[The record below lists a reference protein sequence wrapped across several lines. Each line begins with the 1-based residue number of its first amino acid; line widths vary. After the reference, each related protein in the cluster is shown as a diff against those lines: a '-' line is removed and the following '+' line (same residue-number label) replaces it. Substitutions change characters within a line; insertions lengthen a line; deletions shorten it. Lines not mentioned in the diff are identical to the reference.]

1 MTASKKPWPPS
12 RDEKPYREVVD
23 LIHGTIPL
31 PHPIDL
37 LVDTPEFQRLRRI
50 KQLGTAFSVFPNCD
64 HSRFVHSLGVY
75 HLARLFVHVIAKR
88 SSSVTITQR
97 DELCV
102 SIAGLCHDLGHG
114 PLSHVFDGP
123 FMLAANPDAKWR
135 HERGSVL
142 MFDRVCK
149 YDFVQKALLEYLDE
163 DDFIFIKEL
172 IDPPIERFTE
182 EGQWNYRGRPLEKSF
197 LYDIVSN
204 SIDSVDVDKFDYLLR
219 DSHHAA
225 IAIPFNQNSV
235 MRLMDWMRPLD
246 VIEQLPNGRALK
258 YSRICFAVKVIDDV
272 DSVGQSRYMLHEKLY
287 SHHTVRAYEYMV
299 LQALIS
305 ADHYL
310 HFEGDDR
317 RRYQLSRT
325 YENLGAFL
333 KTDDSIIQMV
343 ENSSL
348 DELKSASRILRDLSF
363 RILPKLIGTVMMRN
377 SNNCTQDKVKH
388 RIYEL
393 ADSNIVSEEDFIIC
407 IRSMHRGMGV
417 EKHPMNEVFFYDHK
431 AHAQQLEPYRIDQAL
446 LKHKSSLFGGSQSI
460 MIYVS
465 ATTKAKSNAAQI
477 IAELLAAFEK
487 FMREESH
494 EHLVKNSC
502 LLTDNVQHSV

>member
-1 MTASKKPWPPS
+1 MN
-12 RDEKPYREVVD
+12 YV
-23 LIHGTIPL
+23 
-31 PHPIDL
+31 
-37 LVDTPEFQRLRRI
+37 FRLRVCVMILVMVR
-50 KQLGTAFSVFPNCD
+50 FRMYSMD
-64 HSRFVHSLGVY
+64 HSCWRQIRTPNGGMKEAQFLCLIVFASMTLYRKRFSNISTRMISFLSKSLST
-75 HLARLFVHVIAKR
+75 HLLN
-88 SSSVTITQR
+88 
-97 DELCV
+97 V
-102 SIAGLCHDLGHG
+102 SDL
-114 PLSHVFDGP
+114 
-123 FMLAANPDAKWR
+123 K
-135 HERGSVL
+135 
-142 MFDRVCK
+142 
-149 YDFVQKALLEYLDE
+149 
-163 DDFIFIKEL
+163 
-172 IDPPIERFTE
+172 TE

-465 ATTKAKSNAAQI
+465 ATTKAKSN
-477 IAELLAAFEK
+477 
-487 FMREESH
+487 
-494 EHLVKNSC
+494 
-502 LLTDNVQHSV
+502 

>member
-1 MTASKKPWPPS
+1 MMCCNVAVVCHEGLFDRWANCRLMTTSKKPWPPS
-12 RDEKPYREVVD
+12 RDEKPVKTCITE
-23 LIHGTIPL
+23 
-31 PHPIDL
+31 
-37 LVDTPEFQRLRRI
+37 
-50 KQLGTAFSVFPNCD
+50 AW
-64 HSRFVHSLGVY
+64 VY
-75 HLARLFVHVIAKR
+75 HLARLFVHAIAER
-88 SSSVTITQR
+88 SSNVIVTQR

-123 FMLAANPDAKWR
+123 FMLAANPDARWR
-135 HERGSVL
+135 VWSWKLSILIEGAFCVIEEFWLQHEKGSVL
-142 MFDRVCK
+142 MFDRICK

-163 DDFIFIKEL
+163 DDFIFIREL

-182 EGQWNYRGRPLEKSF
+182 EGKWKYRGRPLEKSF

-246 VIEQLPNGRALK
+246 VIEQFPNGRTLK
-258 YSRICFAVKVIDDV
+258 YSRICFAIKVTDDV

-287 SHHTVRAYEYMV
+287 SHHTVRAYEYMI

-305 ADHYL
+305 ADPYL
-310 HFEGDDR
+310 QFEGDDHR
-317 RRYQLSRT
+317 LYQLSRT

-348 DELKSASRILRDLSF
+348 DELKSARRILRDLSF

-377 SNNCTQDKVKH
+377 SNNCTQVVM
-388 RIYEL
+388 L
-393 ADSNIVSEEDFIIC
+393 
-407 IRSMHRGMGV
+407 
-417 EKHPMNEVFFYDHK
+417 
-431 AHAQQLEPYRIDQAL
+431 LQA
-446 LKHKSSLFGGSQSI
+446 F
-460 MIYVS
+460 
-465 ATTKAKSNAAQI
+465 
-477 IAELLAAFEK
+477 
-487 FMREESH
+487 
-494 EHLVKNSC
+494 
-502 LLTDNVQHSV
+502 

>member
-1 MTASKKPWPPS
+1 MTTSKKPWPPS
-12 RDEKPYREVVD
+12 RDEKPYREVID

-31 PHPIDL
+31 PHPIDV

-64 HSRFVHSLGVY
+64 HNRFVHSLGVY
-75 HLARLFVHVIAKR
+75 HLARLFVHAIAER
-88 SSSVTITQR
+88 SSNVIVTQR

-123 FMLAANPDAKWR
+123 FMLAANPDARWR
-135 HERGSVL
+135 HEKGSVL
-142 MFDRVCK
+142 MFDRICK

-163 DDFIFIKEL
+163 DDFIFIREL

-182 EGQWNYRGRPLEKSF
+182 EGKWKYRGRPLEKSF

-246 VIEQLPNGRALK
+246 VIEQFPNGRTLK
-258 YSRICFAVKVIDDV
+258 YSRICFAIKVTDDV

-287 SHHTVRAYEYMV
+287 SHHTVRAYEYMI

-305 ADHYL
+305 ADPYL
-310 HFEGDDR
+310 QFEGDDHR
-317 RRYQLSRT
+317 LYQLSRT

-348 DELKSASRILRDLSF
+348 DELKSARRILRDLSF

-377 SNNCTQDKVKH
+377 SNNCTQDKVKD

-393 ADSNIVSEEDFIIC
+393 ADSNLVSEEDFIVC
-407 IRSMHRGMGV
+407 IRSMHRGMGI
-417 EKHPMNEVFFYDHK
+417 EKHPMNEVLFYDHK
-431 AHAQQLEPYRIDQAL
+431 AHSQHLEPYRIDQAL
-446 LKHKSSLFGGSQSI
+446 LKHKSSMFGGSKSV
-460 MIYVS
+460 MIYVNA
-465 ATTKAKSNAAQI
+465 ATIAKPNAAQI
-477 IAELLAAFEK
+477 ITELLAAFEK
-487 FMREESH
+487 FTREESH
-494 EHLVKNSC
+494 ENMVKNC
-502 LLTDNVQHSV
+502 